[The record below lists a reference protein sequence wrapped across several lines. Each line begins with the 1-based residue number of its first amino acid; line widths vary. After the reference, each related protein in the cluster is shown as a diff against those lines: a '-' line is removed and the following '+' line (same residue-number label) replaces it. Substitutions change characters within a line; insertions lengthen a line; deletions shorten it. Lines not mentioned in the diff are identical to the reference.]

1 MQCNAEQIQIQMKR
15 SNIIVESSFQGGYRK
30 RRIMVMCSN
39 EMELEHLIAN
49 HSLTK
54 RAVAQVFR
62 SAEVVSAD

>member
-1 MQCNAEQIQIQMKR
+1 MQCNAEQVQIQLKR
-15 SNIIVESSFQGGYRK
+15 SNIIMESSFQGRNRK

-39 EMELEHLIAN
+39 EMELKHLIAN
-49 HSLTK
+49 HCSTK